1 MQSTQRTQRLLHAE
15 HVTANTQVCR
25 ARRQDGDHAV
35 LTRAAQTD
43 AHRAARMSSSSKQQ
57 QSREQKEQRRSEHAG
72 RETYTQRPGGQCARC
87 RRRARVIRRRVH
99 GRPTRARARPA
110 DDTPRSMCFG
120 VPPPPQTFARGGAG
134 TRRSNARARA
144 TRRTGAHKC
153 AAALGGA
160 KPSRARA
167 PVAPARAARCVSA
180 NVPASGASSRRT
192 ARCVARVQNKKERRC
207 EHARRA
213 RGEK

>member
-167 PVAPARAARCVSA
+167 PVAPARAARRACQRAGKRGEFS
-180 NVPASGASSRRT
+180 PHGALCC
-192 ARCVARVQNKKERRC
+192 ARPKKE
-207 EHARRA
+207 
-213 RGEK
+213 GKKV